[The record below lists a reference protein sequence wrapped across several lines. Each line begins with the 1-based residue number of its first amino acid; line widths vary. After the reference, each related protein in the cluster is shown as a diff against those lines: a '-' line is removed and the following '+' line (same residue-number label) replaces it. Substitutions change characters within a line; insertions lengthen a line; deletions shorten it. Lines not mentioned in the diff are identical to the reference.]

1 MTIQEPSNLSSL
13 TTRAVASIGEYE
25 KAQTETARQD
35 ALENATRLVR
45 ALEKPADAIYKL
57 FTSVWLVASM
67 YVLFDTDVRRDLKP
81 SVPMAVKIAHD
92 MGIFA
97 LLSHTT
103 SVVTCEDLAAEKNAD
118 VQLVGRYHPC
128 PQIVQQMLIQVYPRR

>member
-13 TTRAVASIGEYE
+13 TTRAVASVGEYE

-57 FTSVWLVASM
+57 FASVWLVASM
-67 YVLFDTDVRRDLKP
+67 YILFDTDVRRDLKP

-103 SVVTCEDLAAEKNAD
+103 SFVTCEDLAAEKNAD
-118 VQLVGRYHPC
+118 VQLVGRYHPR
-128 PQIVQQMLIQVYPRR
+128 PR